1 MTNWKLSIKDI
12 GGFKDSNE
20 FILKDGIN
28 LIVGDNATGK
38 TSIVN
43 AIKLLN
49 NLSLKEESKES
60 KNGNFTYQDFLN
72 DKTKNGI
79 IELSNEHVNH
89 HLFLTSPVG
98 KITSYLDGNTPL
110 KRSDKSFITN
120 DPNVVKFTFL
130 DKNNNLME
138 SIEYSGTIE
147 LIKDEIIKLSNIDNY
162 ELIQNHV
169 KQLNLEYLERK
180 EKEVKVLNDN
190 RKEIELKIQENL
202 NKSEELQNDLKNVQ
216 FDKDTSDELNQLKI
230 QLQNLNN
237 NYNKIR
243 LKELDELIQE
253 KNKTIAKID
262 KNKKKL
268 KSLKNKKIE
277 LEKFNN
283 IENSININQR
293 KVQDYDNEIKELNE
307 QKKVL
312 NLNRHNLLQQIQLLK
327 ETLENSEE
335 DIICHHCLS
344 PINVRKVNQKI
355 EELTLNKEKVLEKI
369 RNFESEAQ
377 TLEKKRNKLNYILLD
392 QKNLPI
398 KLKNINSEINDLEKR
413 ISVNETKKQ
422 KLENEIKVKNQ
433 QLKAIQEKI
442 DKMQKTLLDKSTLDD
457 ELKEKYTELITK
469 TNLIKQENDKL
480 NSKKNLLIQKI
491 LILPENYDLLIKR
504 TEILIEKLNEY
515 IENFYLEFIDT
526 INSELA
532 ILLEKLEW
540 KFQEVFIDDDLNL
553 IIKNS
558 EGKPQKFHSLSN
570 FEKKSISI
578 VILLIIKMK
587 YFPNYPIFVID
598 EHLNSADS
606 ARFIK
611 FIPHLYE
618 KILKS
623 NIKLFIATS
632 LPNDSEIEVINNW
645 DKNQYGQLT
654 IYYKQ

>member
-1 MTNWKLSIKDI
+1 MTNWKLSIKNI

-28 LIVGDNATGK
+28 LIVGDNASGK

-49 NLSLKEESKES
+49 NLSLKEESKEN
-60 KNGNFTYQDFLN
+60 KNGDLTYQDFLN

-79 IELSNEHVNH
+79 IELSNEHINH

-120 DPNVVKFTFL
+120 DPNVVKFSFL

-180 EKEVKVLNDN
+180 EKKIKNLNDN
-190 RKEIELKIQENL
+190 RKELELKIQENL
-202 NKSEELQNDLKNVQ
+202 NKLEILQNDLKSVQ
-216 FDKDTSDELNQLKI
+216 FNKETSDELNQLKN
-230 QLQNLNN
+230 QLKKQNDR
-237 NYNKIR
+237 YNEIR
-243 LKELDELIQE
+243 LKELDQLIQE
-253 KNKTIAKID
+253 NNKVIAKID
-262 KNKKKL
+262 KNINKL
-268 KSLKNKKIE
+268 KSLKKKKTE
-277 LEKFNN
+277 LEKYVG
-283 IENSININQR
+283 IENSIIKNQKKIQEYDK
-293 KVQDYDNEIKELNE
+293 KVKELNE
-307 QKKVL
+307 QKKNL
-312 NLNRHNLLQQIQLLK
+312 NLKRHNLLEQIQLLK
-327 ETLENSEE
+327 KTLENSEV
-335 DIICHHCLS
+335 DIICPHCLN

-355 EELTLNKEKVLEKI
+355 EELTLNKENILEKI
-369 RNFESEAQ
+369 RNIESETQ
-377 TLEKKRNKLNYILLD
+377 SIEKNRNKLNNILLN
-392 QKNLPI
+392 QKNLPT
-398 KLKNINSEINDLEKR
+398 KLKSINSEINDLERR
-413 ISVNETKKQ
+413 ILVNKTKKQ

-442 DKMQKTLLDKSTLDD
+442 DKIQKNFLNKSTLDD

-469 TNLIKQENDKL
+469 TNLIKEEIDKL
-480 NSKKNLLIQKI
+480 NSKKNLLVQKI
-491 LILPENYDLLIKR
+491 LILPENYDLVIKR

-515 IENFYLEFIDT
+515 IENFYLKFIDT

-540 KFQEVFIDDDLNL
+540 KFKEVFIDDDLNL
-553 IIKNS
+553 IIKNP
-558 EGKPQKFHSLSN
+558 EGKPQKFQSLSN

-578 VILLIIKMK
+578 LILLIIKMK
-587 YFPNYPIFVID
+587 YFPNYPIFAID

-611 FIPHLYE
+611 FIPLLYE

-632 LPNDSEIEVINNW
+632 LPNDSEMDIINNW
-645 DKNQYGQLT
+645 DKNQYGQLK
-654 IYYKQ
+654 IYYNH